1 MSISGHKTNAM
12 FLRYNITSD
21 ADQRQALLDRQSYSA
36 QQITMEPEQTTTEPE
51 KENAVQTVTRV
62 Q

>member
-36 QQITMEPEQTTTEPE
+36 RAIEQQESRL
-51 KENAVQTVTRV
+51 AVPLATKQV

>member
-21 ADQRQALLDRQSYSA
+21 ADQRQALLNRQSYSA
-36 QQITMEPEQTTTEPE
+36 LQITVEPDKKKTPRPGTG
-51 KENAVQTVTRV
+51 VQ
-62 Q
+62 